1 MKRKD
6 LKKILLLGAGPIVIG
21 QGCEFDYS
29 GVQAVKVLKREGYE
43 VILVNSNPATVMT
56 DAFKRNAE
64 EADKVYIEPLLPE
77 YVEKI
82 IAKERPDALLP
93 TLGGQTALNLA
104 MELAKSG
111 VLKKYKVEMIGADD
125 KAIDRAEDRDL
136 FKQAM
141 AELGRATAPTTL
153 RKPKR
158 WPKRSAPGPSS

>member
-141 AELGRATAPTTL
+141 AELGLDMPKSDCAHDLEESRAGSLT
-153 RKPKR
+153 
-158 WPKRSAPGPSS
+158 S